1 MTKKYAVIV
10 NEIVTN
16 IILLDP
22 EEYENYTSN
31 FDSNTQSFIDIEN
44 QNEISIGWLY
54 TNGQFVDNNPV
65 TNETIVMEQVLQVAN
80 T

>member
-44 QNEISIGWLY
+44 QNEI
-54 TNGQFVDNNPV
+54 
-65 TNETIVMEQVLQVAN
+65 
-80 T
+80 

>member
-54 TNGQFVDNNPV
+54 TNGQFVDNNPD
-65 TNETIVMEQVLQVAN
+65 TNETLFMEQVLQVAN